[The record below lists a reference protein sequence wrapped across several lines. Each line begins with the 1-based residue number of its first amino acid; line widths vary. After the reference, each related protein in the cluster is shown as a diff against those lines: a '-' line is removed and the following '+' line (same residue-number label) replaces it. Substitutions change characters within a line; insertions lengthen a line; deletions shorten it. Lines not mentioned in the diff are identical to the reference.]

1 MDALIIDLHMPREQ
15 YLTLYT
21 TYIRNVRCVA
31 RSGQSVLFPVSVLK
45 PFVTHEGIHGS
56 FLLRFDANNKFRSL
70 ERL

>member
-1 MDALIIDLHMPREQ
+1 MGVLIIDLNMPREQ

-21 TYIRNVRCVA
+21 TYIRQVRCVA

-45 PFVTHEGIHGS
+45 PFVTLEGVRGS
-56 FLLRFDANNKFRSL
+56 FCLHFDSNNKFKSI

>member
-1 MDALIIDLHMPREQ
+1 MDTLIIDLRMPREQ

-45 PFVTHEGIHGS
+45 PFVTYEGIHGS
-56 FLLRFDANNKFRSL
+56 FRLRFDANNKFHSL